1 MSHRITD
8 GPLSLDALLAE
19 TAGVDAG
26 ALVVFAGTIRASD
39 AGIGIEA
46 LDYDVHRAMAEE
58 VIRRIESDLQ
68 ARDGVLAC
76 RIAHR
81 IGPVPAGEASVYVV
95 VRARHRPEAFEAA
108 RAGIDRVKSEVP
120 IWKEEV
126 RTDGS
131 RAPSEASVPLSPQAS
146 GTQGSSGEKGLEMK
160 S

>member
-1 MSHRITD
+1 MSHRITE

-39 AGIGIEA
+39 NGVEIEA
-46 LDYDVHRAMAEE
+46 LDYDVHRAMAED
-58 VIRRIESDLQ
+58 VIRKIEGDLQ
-68 ARDGVLAC
+68 AREGVLAC

-81 IGPVPAGEASVYVV
+81 IGPVPAGESSVYVV
-95 VRARHRPEAFEAA
+95 VRARHRLEAFEAA
-108 RAGIDRVKSEVP
+108 RAGIDRVKNEAP

-126 RTDGS
+126 RSDGS
-131 RAPSEASVPLSPQAS
+131 RAPSGASVPLSQPAS
-146 GTQGSSGEKGLEMK
+146 GTQEIRGTRALK